1 MITRKRAC
9 AARKR
14 TSSLCRRRRATSC
27 QRAVLRARHRACST
41 RAASSPLRWRGGG
54 GAGGLA
60 GAGCPHVNQ
69 DGSQLSGRRVAA
81 AASAG
86 GWPGGAAVSAKS
98 CRLEPRASGGGGG
111 GGGGGSSAAPGPI
124 ALVRADGWSASSGRA
139 KSRPPPRPGSATGSG
154 SAMRSL
160 WPGGSIIEFLSARV
174 RLAGIGAR
182 RLAGEDGCTSTAGLR
197 PWRPPCRSQVGLTL
211 APPTGRF
218 DLTSPVGL
226 RLAAA
231 MPASSCTLT
240 PPPG

>member
-1 MITRKRAC
+1 MITRQRAC

-14 TSSLCRRRRATSC
+14 TSSLCRRRRATSR
-27 QRAVLRARHRACST
+27 QRAALRARHRACST
-41 RAASSPLRWRGGG
+41 RAASSPLRWRRGG
-54 GAGGLA
+54 GAGALA

-81 AASAG
+81 AATAG
-86 GWPGGAAVSAKS
+86 GWLGGAAVSAKS
-98 CRLEPRASGGGGG
+98 CRLEPRASGGSG
-111 GGGGGSSAAPGPI
+111 GGGGGSFAAPGRI
-124 ALVRADGWSASSGRA
+124 ALGRAGGWSASSGRA
-139 KSRPPPRPGSATGSG
+139 KSRPPPRPASAAGCG
-154 SAMRSL
+154 AAMRSL

-182 RLAGEDGCTSTAGLR
+182 RMAGADGCTSTAGLR
-197 PWRPPCRSQVGLTL
+197 PWRPPCSSEVGLIL
-211 APPTGRF
+211 ASSSGRF
-218 DLTSPVGL
+218 ELTSPVGL